1 MMKRVAIIANTTRER
16 AIKAAIMAIG
26 LLKARGVEIIVDEST
41 AGHLGEESALC
52 RVAPKDDFGK
62 LADVVIT
69 FGGDGTLLSIA
80 RLLIHADVPIMGINV
95 GRLGFLAEFSADEVP
110 DAIECLLSGAYRIV
124 DRSTLVVETEAL
136 SGIAVNEILVE
147 RSAEAKMIS
156 VRAYVDDHHVADYSA
171 DGVIIATP
179 TGSTAYS
186 LAAGGPI
193 VAPSAAA
200 LCITPIAPH
209 TLTLR
214 PLIINDDSEIR
225 LELLHSNAV
234 AQIVADGI
242 VIGTIGSQN
251 HVLIRKSAQRVK
263 LIKRAESTY
272 FDLLREKLLW
282 SVHAAQTT

>member
-1 MMKRVAIIANTTRER
+1 MKRVAIIANTTRER

>member
-16 AIKAAIMAIG
+16 AIKAAVVAIG
-26 LLKARGVEIIVDEST
+26 LLKAKGVEIIVDEST
-41 AGHLGEESALC
+41 AGHLGEETAHC
-52 RVAPKDDFGK
+52 RVASKDDFGK

-110 DAIECLLSGAYRIV
+110 EAIECLLSGAYRIV

-136 SGIAVNEILVE
+136 RGIAINEILVE

-214 PLIINDDSEIR
+214 PLIINDDSEVR
-225 LELLHSNAV
+225 LELLHPNAV
-234 AQIVADGI
+234 AQIVADGM
-242 VIGTIGSQN
+242 VVGTIGSQH

-282 SVHAAQTT
+282 SVHATQTT